1 MKTTLSALSILLV
14 LCLCSNPASA
24 QKTSPEKKKH
34 PKVNKLALF
43 KEKDVAYAP
52 SGLAYKFRLDV
63 PGRTATVND
72 VVQLNFILKNSKDSI
87 LRSTV
92 AENRPVISTIQKSR
106 FQGSFEEGLQMLS
119 KGDSC
124 AFWILADSLF
134 AKGIGADMPPFIEKG
149 SYLKFEVKML
159 DVWTMEEYVKEQE
172 IMAKKTKIEEDQLL
186 AKYIKDNNIAAAYDT
201 LTGLYYQVIKEGTG
215 AKPKKGNKVT
225 VQYTGHLLNGEIF
238 DSSVERNEPFE
249 FVLGQGY
256 VIDGWDLG
264 IPMIRKGEK
273 GVLYIPSYLG
283 YGEQRVGSIPAHS
296 ILIFEVELV
305 DFK

>member
-1 MKTTLSALSILLV
+1 MRTLSALFVLS
-14 LCLCSNPASA
+14 LCLCSVSVSA
-24 QKTSPEKKKH
+24 QKASSKTKQ

-43 KEKDVAYAP
+43 KEKDVAFAP
-52 SGLAYKFRLDV
+52 TGLAYKYRLDV

-72 VVQLNFILKNSKDSI
+72 VVKLNFVLKNSKDSV

-92 AENRPVISTIQKSR
+92 IENRPVISSIQKSR
-106 FQGSFEEGLQMLS
+106 FNGSFEEGLQMLS

-134 AKGIGADMPPFIEKG
+134 EKGIGAERPPFIEKG

-159 DVWTMEEYVKEQE
+159 DVWTMEEYIKEQE
-172 IMAKKTKIEEDQLL
+172 AMAKKTRIEEDQTL
-186 AKYIKDNNIAAAYDT
+186 ANYIKNNNIAAVHDT
-201 LTGLYYQVIKEGTG
+201 ATGLYYQVVKEGTG

-225 VQYTGHLLNGEIF
+225 VHYTGHLLNGEIF

-256 VIDGWDLG
+256 VIEGWDEG

-273 GVLYIPSYLG
+273 GILYIPSYMG
-283 YGEQRVGSIPAHS
+283 YKDQHVGGIPANS
-296 ILIFEVELV
+296 ILIFEVELL